1 MRLYNC
7 HFFNKRMGC
16 KARKGRKLR
25 STTEVLVRKDSS
37 GSRVK
42 RQSSRS
48 ERDFFRRQRE
58 QSFVTDMKR
67 KMEMEYDSRF
77 VAYDTIYW
85 DRDTGGRA
93 GLQGEM
99 GKGAGGKDSV
109 FDPLI

>member
-1 MRLYNC
+1 MEEI
-7 HFFNKRMGC
+7 M
-16 KARKGRKLR
+16 
-25 STTEVLVRKDSS
+25 E
-37 GSRVK
+37 
-42 RQSSRS
+42 
-48 ERDFFRRQRE
+48 
-58 QSFVTDMKR
+58 KR

-85 DRDTGGRA
+85 DRDSGGRA

>member
-1 MRLYNC
+1 M
-7 HFFNKRMGC
+7 
-16 KARKGRKLR
+16 
-25 STTEVLVRKDSS
+25 
-37 GSRVK
+37 K

-58 QSFVTDMKR
+58 QSFATDMEKR

-85 DRDTGGRA
+85 DRDSGGRA

>member
-1 MRLYNC
+1 M
-7 HFFNKRMGC
+7 
-16 KARKGRKLR
+16 
-25 STTEVLVRKDSS
+25 
-37 GSRVK
+37 K

-58 QSFVTDMKR
+58 QSFATDMEKR

-77 VAYDTIYW
+77 VAYDTISW
-85 DRDTGGRA
+85 DRDSGGRA